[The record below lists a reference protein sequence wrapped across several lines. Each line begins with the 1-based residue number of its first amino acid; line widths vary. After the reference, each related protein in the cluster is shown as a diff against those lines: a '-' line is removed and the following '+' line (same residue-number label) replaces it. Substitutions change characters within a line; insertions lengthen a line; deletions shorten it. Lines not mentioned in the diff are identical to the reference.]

1 MGISCNL
8 RQSINFIRLAMKFL
22 NFILLLGV
30 NSHYLVHARIV
41 PAKSHAVGCDYE
53 HRDESLV
60 RIKKES
66 TGSYEAMYEKAV
78 AILSEYPVI
87 DGHNDFAWSVRDL
100 YKNDLTNLNFNS
112 NLTEDPV
119 WEGEICHTD
128 LPKLREG
135 HVGGQFWSA
144 YVGCDSQYKDA
155 LLLFI
160 EQIDVIKRLA
170 QDYSDDLA
178 FVTDSKGLEK
188 AISEKKIGSM
198 IGIESGHAI
207 GNSLATLRNLYELG
221 ARYIT
226 LTHMCNTP
234 WADAAQAEQGVFPER
249 NDGITAFGEEV
260 IKEMNRIG
268 MLVDLAHVS
277 RKVMSDVLNVTR
289 APVIFSHSSAR
300 GVYNHV
306 RNVPDD
312 ILLRVKENEGI
323 VMVNFFSCYVT
334 NCNEKVAT
342 VEDVAAHINYI
353 RDLIGVDYIG
363 LGSDFNGVP
372 ETPEGLED
380 ASKYP
385 NLFAVLLTHGW
396 NEEDLGKLASGNL
409 LRTWKKVEQVRDSL
423 VTETPGQKWI
433 PIEDL
438 RPTPFEDTKCMS
450 DNY

>member
-1 MGISCNL
+1 M
-8 RQSINFIRLAMKFL
+8 RLL
-22 NFILLLGV
+22 ILILLICCFKEPF
-30 NSHYLVHARIV
+30 S
-41 PAKSHAVGCDYE
+41 SHAKTVPVRNHVVGCDYE
-53 HRDESLV
+53 HRDETVV
-60 RIKKES
+60 RIKKDTS
-66 TGSYEAMYEKAV
+66 SPYEEMYDEAIR
-78 AILSEYPVI
+78 ILSEYPVV
-87 DGHNDFAWSVRDL
+87 DGHNDFAWSVRDI
-100 YKNDLTNLNFNS
+100 YQNDLTRLNFNS
-112 NLTEDPV
+112 NLTQDPL

-160 EQIDVIKRLA
+160 EQMDVIKRLA
-170 QDYSDDLA
+170 NEYPNDLE
-178 FVTDSKGLEK
+178 FVTDSSSLEK

-198 IGIESGHAI
+198 IGIESGHAM

-234 WADAAQAEQGVFPER
+234 WADAAQAETVFPER
-249 NDGITAFGEEV
+249 NDGLSTFGED
-260 IKEMNRIG
+260 IILEMNRIG

-277 RKVMSDVLNVTR
+277 RKTMSDVLNVTR

-300 GVYNHV
+300 GVYDHV

-334 NCNEKVAT
+334 NCNEIIAT
-342 VEDVAAHINYI
+342 VEDVAAHINHI

-372 ETPEGLED
+372 ETPEGLEN

-385 NLFAVLLTHGW
+385 NLFAVLLQQGW
-396 NEEDLGKLASGNL
+396 NEEDLSKLASGNI
-409 LRTWKKVEQVRDSL
+409 LRAWKKVEEVRDAL
-423 VTETPGQKWI
+423 ATESPGQKWI
-433 PIEDL
+433 PMEDL
-438 RPTPFEDTKCMS
+438 RPSPFEDTKCLS